1 MSKARAQELID
12 LGNKLFDEKRPLD
25 ELNQEIAENV
35 YPERAD
41 FTRERY
47 LGENFADHQMD
58 SFPNLAR
65 RELGN
70 SMSSFL
76 RPRARNWFETT
87 TLDDGRDV
95 DPENAR
101 FLEHITKVVKAKIY
115 HPKTNFIASTKAA
128 DHDFV
133 SFGNCV
139 LSIEDASRKAS
150 NDYEGPR
157 DFPYFECHHPRDAAW
172 QENEISCIDHIHLK
186 GVMTARQMKRKFG
199 EKALAQ
205 EVKQACEKTPNKK
218 VTIRRIVMPSDEY
231 DYIGGDAKGKKGKRL
246 PFVVV
251 YLDVD
256 NVKILRE
263 GGLHDFLFA
272 IPRWHRIGTFPYGF
286 SPPGTTSLPDAR
298 MAQMLASIILE
309 SGEKQI
315 EPPIVALDEKVR
327 EASLMAGSITWV
339 DATYDGPVKDAMA
352 ALQVEGD
359 MRIGFEMRKDVR
371 DMLSKAWFLDKLAL
385 PEAGREMTAYET
397 ARRVEEHVRNLLPLF
412 EPMEIEYNT
421 AVLDKAFSVLD
432 NMGAFSWAEM
442 PDGLSGADI
451 TWTFKNPM
459 QEASSR
465 ILVSQYQEA
474 LGLIQSGFEIAQAT
488 GQPITIPVKLDVALK
503 DALRGTSMPATWRK
517 TPAEEEAEA
526 AAAQE
531 AAAEQQEK
539 DDQLQAAQEVA
550 GVVEMEESA
559 GNALQSLQNAG
570 VVPMPKSRMAPAGKP
585 RKAA

>member
-87 TLDDGRDV
+87 TLDEDRDV
-95 DPENAR
+95 DPDNAR
-101 FLEHITKVVKAKIY
+101 FLAHITKTVKSLIY

-150 NDYEGPR
+150 SEYEAPR
-157 DFPYFECHHPRDAAW
+157 NFPYFECHHPRDAAW
-172 QENEISCIDHIHLK
+172 QENEISSIDHIHLK

-199 EKALAQ
+199 EKVLSE
-205 EVKQACEKTPNKK
+205 EVKRACEKTPNKK

-256 NVKILRE
+256 NVKVLRE

-272 IPRWHRIGTFPYGF
+272 VPRWHRIGSFPYGF
-286 SPPGTTSLPDAR
+286 SPPGTSSLPDAR

-315 EPPIVALDEKVR
+315 EPPVIALEEKVR
-327 EASLMAGSITWV
+327 EASLQSGSITWV
-339 DATYDGPVKDAMA
+339 DASYDGKVSDAFA

-359 MRIGFEMRKDVR
+359 MRVGFEMRKDVR
-371 DMLSKAWFLDKLAL
+371 EMLSKAWFLDKLAL
-385 PEAGREMTAYET
+385 PEAGKEMTAYET

-421 AVLDKAFSVLD
+421 QLLDKAFSVLD
-432 NMGAFSWAEM
+432 NMGAFDWSQM
-442 PDGLSGADI
+442 PDDLSNADI

-503 DALRGTSMPATWRK
+503 DALRGTSMPASWRK

-526 AAAQE
+526 Q
-531 AAAEQQEK
+531 AAAEQAAEQEEQAT
-539 DDQLQAAQEVA
+539 QLQAAQELA
-550 GVVEMEESA
+550 GAAEIAEQTGKGM
-559 GNALQSLQNAG
+559 QSLQSAG
-570 VVPMPKSRMAPAGKP
+570 VIPMPAGRQIAGPAK
-585 RKAA
+585 RAA

>member
-87 TLDDGRDV
+87 TLDEDRDNEP
-95 DPENAR
+95 DNAR
-101 FLEHITKVVKAKIY
+101 FLTHIAKTVKGLIY

-150 NDYEGPR
+150 SEYEAPR
-157 DFPYFECHHPRDAAW
+157 NFPYFECHHPRDAAW
-172 QENEISCIDHIHLK
+172 QENEIAVIDHIHLK

-199 EKALAQ
+199 EKALSE
-205 EVKQACEKTPNKK
+205 EVKRACEKQPNKK
-218 VTIRRIVMPSDEY
+218 GTIRRIVMPADEY

-246 PFVVV
+246 PFVVI

-272 IPRWHRIGTFPYGF
+272 VPRWHRIGSFPYGF

-315 EPPIVALDEKVR
+315 EPPVIALEEKVR
-327 EASLMAGSITWV
+327 EASLQSGSITWV
-339 DATYDGPVKDAMA
+339 DASYDGSVKDAFA
-352 ALQVEGD
+352 ALKVEGD
-359 MRIGFEMRKDVR
+359 MRVGFEMRKDVR
-371 DMLSKAWFLDKLAL
+371 DMLSKDWFLDKLAL
-385 PEAGREMTAYET
+385 PEAGKEMTAYET

-421 AVLDKAFSVLD
+421 QLLDKAFSVLD
-432 NMGAFSWAEM
+432 NMGAFDWSQM

-488 GQPITIPVKLDVALK
+488 GQQITIPVKLDVALK
-503 DALRGTSMPATWRK
+503 DALRGTSMPASWRK

-526 AAAQE
+526 Q
-531 AAAEQQEK
+531 AAAEQAAEQEEQA
-539 DDQLQAAQEVA
+539 DQLQAAQELA
-550 GVVEMEESA
+550 GAAEIAEQTGKGM
-559 GNALQSLQNAG
+559 QSLQSAG
-570 VVPMPKSRMAPAGKP
+570 VIPMPVGRQIAGPKK
-585 RKAA
+585 RAA